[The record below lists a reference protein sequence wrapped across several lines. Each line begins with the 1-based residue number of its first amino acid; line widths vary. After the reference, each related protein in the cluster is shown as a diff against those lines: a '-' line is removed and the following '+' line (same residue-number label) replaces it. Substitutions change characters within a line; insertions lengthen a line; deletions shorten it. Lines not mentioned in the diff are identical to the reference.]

1 MLIWVLAVAL
11 PVQGV
16 AAATML
22 ACGPHH
28 RHSGASASPTSHAPR
43 SVSHHSH
50 LHVPNAAAPAR
61 AAAADMKG
69 DTATLAEA
77 PAHKC
82 SACAS
87 CCLSAGVATEAIVF
101 LAVDSPDLFARLVTR
116 TPAAYV
122 TEGPERPPRRVLA

>member
-1 MLIWVLAVAL
+1 MLMWVLAVAL
-11 PVQGV
+11 PVQGA

-28 RHSGASASPTSHAPR
+28 GRSGASASPTTHAA
-43 SVSHHSH
+43 SSASHHSH
-50 LHVPNAAAPAR
+50 LHAPNGAAPAR
-61 AAAADMKG
+61 ATTADVKG

-122 TEGPERPPRRVLA
+122 TEGPERPPRSVLA